1 MSNLII
7 YTIQM
12 YQLLLV
18 LYAVISWFPQASNTP
33 LSKWLERLCEPYVSL
48 FRQFIPDIGN
58 VSFDVLVGILLLDLV
73 KRVLTG
79 L

>member
-7 YTIQM
+7 YAIQM

-33 LSKWLERLCEPYVSL
+33 LSKWLERLCEPYVTL
-48 FRQFIPDIGN
+48 FDSQLTYLYFTI
-58 VSFDVLVGILLLDLV
+58 ILTF
-73 KRVLTG
+73 KR
-79 L
+79 